1 MNRIKRAAAL
11 VLAALLC
18 LTLLSACSEVKEKG
32 LSLSVCV
39 GATPATLDPIMA
51 TEPGDQTILEQLYE
65 NLMRVS
71 VDTSG
76 KTSAVNGV
84 AKSVDEDKNS
94 DGTVTYTFR
103 LRKVQWSDGKDL
115 TAGDF
120 VYAWRRLA
128 NPLSQSP
135 NARLLSV
142 VKGYDTVRAGGDLS
156 ALAVTAKNSS
166 TLVVTLKGKYDWF
179 LTDVCTAAATMPL
192 REDVVKRLKTA
203 AEQKNQEAEKAGQ
216 VGENRWWTDAA
227 SLVTDGA
234 YTVSEYV
241 PGTSLTTAA
250 SASYYGTLNGPSEIR
265 YRFAESAED
274 AWSLYKNKEVD
285 FVSPLPEERLAE
297 LAKDDMWS
305 PAPGLATY
313 TILFNTAAEP
323 LNDPLMRQALSLS
336 LDRNALAKLA
346 GAAARPATGLVPYG
360 VPGSGEEDF
369 RTAGGD
375 LIDCTQEHYG
385 DNCATAK
392 KQLTQAGYDSGRSVQ
407 TMELLYVED
416 GTAGQVLQAA
426 VKMWS
431 SVLQVS
437 VTLRSVTE
445 SELKEA
451 LAKGSYV
458 MAAMDPIAMAD
469 DAESFLIPF
478 GTHSADNVTGYSNSA
493 FDTLLSIIGSASDS
507 AARLACLHDAESLL
521 LEDGAIAPVYF
532 PGNDWELRDSL
543 TGVCRDARGWY
554 SFTGVHQRTA

>member
-1 MNRIKRAAAL
+1 MNRMKRAAAL
-11 VLAALLC
+11 MLATLLC
-18 LTLLSACSEVKEKG
+18 LTLLAACGEEKEEG

-39 GATPATLDPIMA
+39 GATPATLDPIMVA
-51 TEPGDQTILEQLYE
+51 EPGDETILEQLYE

-71 VDTSG
+71 VDTNG

-84 AKSVDEDKNS
+84 AKSVDEEKNS
-94 DGTVTYTFR
+94 DGTVTYTFH

-128 NPLSQSP
+128 NPVSQSP

-192 REDVVKRLKTA
+192 REDVVKRLKEA

-216 VGENRWWTDAA
+216 TGENRWWTDAA
-227 SLVTDGA
+227 GLVTDGA
-234 YTVSEYV
+234 YTVSEYI

-250 SASYYGTLNGPSEIR
+250 SASYYGNLTGPSEIR
-265 YRFAESAED
+265 YRFADSSED
-274 AWSLYKNKEVD
+274 AWALYKNKEVD

-297 LAKDDMWS
+297 LAKDSTWS
-305 PAPGLATY
+305 AASDLSTF
-313 TILFNTAAEP
+313 TILFNTAAAP

-336 LDRNALAKLA
+336 LDRSALSKLA

-375 LIDCTQEHYG
+375 LIDCTQEHYAE
-385 DNCATAK
+385 NCTAAK
-392 KQLTQAGYDSGRSVQ
+392 DRLTEAGYDSGRSVKA
-407 TMELLYVED
+407 MELLYVED
-416 GTAGQVLQAA
+416 GNAGQVLQAA

-431 SVLQVS
+431 AVLQVS
-437 VTLRSVTE
+437 VTLRAVTE
-445 SELKEA
+445 DELEDA
-451 LAKGSYV
+451 LSKGSYV
-458 MAAMDPIAMAD
+458 MAAMDPTAVVN
-469 DAESFLIPF
+469 DAESFLMPF
-478 GTHSADNVTGYSNSA
+478 GSHSTDNVVGYSNSA
-493 FDTLLSIIGSASDS
+493 FDTLLSIIDSASDS

-521 LEDGAIAPVYF
+521 LEDSAVAPVYF
-532 PGNDWELRDSL
+532 SGNYWELRDSL

-554 SFTGVHQRTA
+554 SFAGVHQRTA